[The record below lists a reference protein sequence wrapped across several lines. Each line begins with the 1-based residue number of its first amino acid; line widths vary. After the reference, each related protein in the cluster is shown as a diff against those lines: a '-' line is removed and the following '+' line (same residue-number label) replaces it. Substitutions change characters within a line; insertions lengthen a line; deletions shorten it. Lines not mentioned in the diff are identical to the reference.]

1 MHEALSRRAPDGTTG
16 PPVLDEDGLLR
27 FDGRWV
33 AITDIQIPVVDLIV
47 RNHGHLVR
55 NADIQA
61 AYGSAGGSATSG
73 SVRTL
78 VQRLRTRV
86 AAVGL
91 RLHVVRSRGVI
102 LEPDTGRE
110 QPIPTG
116 WRGRELGG

>member
-1 MHEALSRRAPDGTTG
+1 MHEAVSRHVPDTTAG
-16 PPVLDEDGLLR
+16 VPVLDEDGLLR

-55 NADIQA
+55 NAEIQA

-73 SVRTL
+73 AVRTL
-78 VQRLRTRV
+78 VQRLRSRV

-102 LEPDTGRE
+102 LEPATGPE
-110 QPIPTG
+110 PSG
-116 WRGRELGG
+116 WTTEA